1 MKIAVFPK
9 CYIEAIA
16 QDRTMNLHDWI
27 AMAPELGGEG
37 LELSDGFLLSLELEY
52 LYQIRDAISAA
63 GFAMPMLCASP
74 DFTNPDLA
82 QRQRAVEHH
91 IQLIETTRLLGGPGA
106 VCRVLSGQRYPTV
119 ERTQGIEWVV
129 QCIEALL
136 PAARENEIVL
146 GLENHYKDSF
156 WNFPEFAQ
164 KMDIFLEIVEAID
177 EREYFGVQYDPS
189 NAIVAGDDP
198 IELLRR
204 VADRVVSVHASDRYL
219 LAGTTLESMR
229 QHDGT
234 LGYSPNLLHGVTG
247 QGLNDYDAIF
257 SILVTAGY
265 DGWISIED
273 GMNGMDEMRASVDFL
288 KRMRERYYPQG

>member
-37 LELSDGFLLSLELEY
+37 LELYDGFLLSLELEY